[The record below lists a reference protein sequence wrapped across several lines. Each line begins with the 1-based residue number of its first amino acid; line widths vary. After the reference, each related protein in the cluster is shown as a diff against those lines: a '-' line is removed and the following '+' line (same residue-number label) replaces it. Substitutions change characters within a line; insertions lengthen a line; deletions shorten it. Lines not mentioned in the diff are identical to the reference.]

1 MNNSRFIELLNLYV
15 DQELSA
21 EEAVELEREIAQNPQ
36 RRATYNQYCR
46 MQRASVALFD
56 AVNRQAPV
64 PQMGRLWE
72 AVQRA
77 DAKIEHFP
85 TPLAAPVVRR
95 RWRGWQPLVLAGGMA
110 ASLLVVATVA
120 WRGAESGV
128 GVAPTPAV
136 ASGVPEAPL
145 GGVAVVQSE
154 AVRLP
159 VVERRSVA
167 ERNGSSAGTL
177 FLATWLRS
185 AGEDETR
192 AAEYATAETAN
203 LDWMNQVEFR
213 SMPQVAPEQL
223 RFEVRPT
230 LLDTTDPRT
239 FRGRGGSAA
248 TVEMSAFQFQR

>member
-21 EEAVELEREIAQNPQ
+21 EDAVELEREILQNPQ

-77 DAKIEHFP
+77 DAKMEQFP
-85 TPLAAPVVRR
+85 TPLVAPVVRR
-95 RWRGWQPLVLAGGMA
+95 RWSGWQPLILAGGMA
-110 ASLLVVATVA
+110 ASLLVVATLA

-128 GVAPTPAV
+128 AVAPLA
-136 ASGVPEAPL
+136 PEAPL
-145 GGVAVVQSE
+145 SGVAVVQSE
-154 AVRLP
+154 TVRLP
-159 VVERRSVA
+159 VIERRSVMD
-167 ERNGSSAGTL
+167 RNGSSAGTL

-185 AGEDETR
+185 AGEFETR
-192 AAEYATAETAN
+192 AGEYAVDEAAN
-203 LDWMNQVEFR
+203 LDWMNRVEFR
-213 SMPQVAPEQL
+213 AMPQVAPERL
-223 RFEVRPT
+223 RFEARRT
-230 LLDTTDPRT
+230 LLDTTDPQT

-248 TVEMSAFQFQR
+248 SIEMSAFQFQR

>member
-77 DAKIEHFP
+77 DAKIEQFP

-95 RWRGWQPLVLAGGMA
+95 RWSGWQPLVLAGGMA
-110 ASLLVVATVA
+110 ASLLMVATVA

-128 GVAPTPAV
+128 AVAPVVPAAPISGVAFV
-136 ASGVPEAPL
+136 QS
-145 GGVAVVQSE
+145 VAVS
-154 AVRLP
+154 LP
-159 VVERRSVA
+159 VIERRSVA

-185 AGEDETR
+185 AGEYETR
-192 AAEYATAETAN
+192 AGEYAVAEAAN

-213 SMPQVAPEQL
+213 SMPQVAPERL
-223 RFEVRPT
+223 RFEARPT
-230 LLDTTDPRT
+230 WLDTSDPRT